1 VQTTAVAHHENNLLI
16 AW

>member
-1 VQTTAVAHHENNLLI
+1 VQITAVAHHENNLLI